1 MVNNC
6 KTLSFFYFLVHITA
20 MIYLN
25 ELWALLLWLIKF
37 GLQICDLSSVSDIK
51 SFASRFSSKDLPIHV
66 LVKLPFSSYYKQNII
81 LIKVD
86 NFQN

>member
-1 MVNNC
+1 
-6 KTLSFFYFLVHITA
+6 